1 MLLLLP
7 INKLAELTLFS
18 TSGNPNHQIFLLQLC
33 RILFDVLTL
42 KTLERKLFSPWF
54 FVCLG
59 VFFCYTVSIYC
70 NDNGAK
76 VQVYQTRLINPMSI
90 DEAHVLQKS

>member
-1 MLLLLP
+1 MLFLLP

-18 TSGNPNHQIFLLQLC
+18 TSGNPNHQIFMLQLC

-59 VFFCYTVSIYC
+59 FFFVTLFLFTVTTMEQKFRYIKPGLSI
-70 NDNGAK
+70 
-76 VQVYQTRLINPMSI
+76 L
-90 DEAHVLQKS
+90 

>member
-18 TSGNPNHQIFLLQLC
+18 TSGNPNDQIFMLQLC
-33 RILFDVLTL
+33 RILLDVLTL
-42 KTLERKLFSPWF
+42 KTLEGKLFSP
-54 FVCLG
+54 C
-59 VFFCYTVSIYC
+59 FFCYAVSIYC
-70 NDNGAK
+70 NDNGTK
-76 VQVYQTRLINPMSI
+76 VQIHQSRLINSLSV